1 MAIKLEWADEALD
14 DIESI
19 AIFIEKD
26 SPTYAKVVVS
36 KIFEKAEVLQDFP
49 KLGRIVPELNN
60 PTIREI
66 FVYNYRVIYK
76 LEDKKIIFIA
86 VVHNKRELENHNNL

>member
-14 DIESI
+14 DIEDI
-19 AIFIEKD
+19 ATFIEKD

-60 PTIREI
+60 PEIREI

-76 LEDKKIIFIA
+76 LEDEKIIFIA

>member
-1 MAIKLEWADEALD
+1 MVIKLEWANEALD

-19 AIFIEKD
+19 ATFIEKD

-60 PTIREI
+60 PIIREI

-76 LEDKKIIFIA
+76 LEDKK
-86 VVHNKRELENHNNL
+86 LSL